1 MESWKNSNIPRYP
14 EIKTYGTTMVH
25 LPSAGNSGRRQ
36 RTIEARHVGPVTIL
50 GAIQHIHESELW
62 MMIPWSID
70 IYWYELNSMSFIF
83 NLHEFCY
90 STYLKKYLKNFI

>member
-1 MESWKNSNIPRYP
+1 MYHVLMALPDCLLKKCVQIGWKAEKNSNIPRYP

-50 GAIQHIHESELW
+50 GAIQHIHESEL
-62 MMIPWSID
+62 
-70 IYWYELNSMSFIF
+70 
-83 NLHEFCY
+83 
-90 STYLKKYLKNFI
+90 